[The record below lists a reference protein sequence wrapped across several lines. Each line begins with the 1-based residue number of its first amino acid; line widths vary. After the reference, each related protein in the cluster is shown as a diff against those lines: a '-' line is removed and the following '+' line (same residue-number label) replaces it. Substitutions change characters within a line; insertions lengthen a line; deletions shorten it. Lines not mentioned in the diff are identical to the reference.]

1 MASILGSYLQSTGIT
16 GKKLSYKISKSEHK
30 LYVVNGFRQH
40 YITVNNTHVH
50 HCHNWLI
57 YLYKYKYECF
67 KLAMCN
73 YLICKST

>member
-50 HCHNWLI
+50 HCHN
-57 YLYKYKYECF
+57 
-67 KLAMCN
+67 
-73 YLICKST
+73 